1 MTLRSI
7 FPLQYV
13 KEKFEKDVI
22 VKEYDLSTIKDLA
35 QKDPHPV
42 LQIGLWVWHQIVTSN
57 LFQVDPRA
65 MAKYV
70 DDQDPILYEKIEELL
85 GIQAVFDLYYANLR
99 VCDESLKEDNECCQI
114 CLAHTYPNDIVLSDV
129 TFKNP
134 YKPIPEK
141 DQRYYYTS
149 YEGLSLMPV
158 LMQRLKE
165 YSLETDKDSILLT
178 AAAGDLVPL
187 FNKYGFVVDSSP
199 IAQVALKVGF
209 GIPMHLLLK

>member
-1 MTLRSI
+1 MSLRNLFS
-7 FPLQYV
+7 LQYV
-13 KEKFEKDVI
+13 KNKFDKDVI
-22 VKEYDLSTIKDLA
+22 AEKYDLSTIKELS

-42 LQIGLWVWHQIVTSN
+42 LQIGLCIWHQIVTRS

-65 MAKYV
+65 MGKYV
-70 DDQDPILYEKIEELL
+70 DDQDPILYKKIEELL
-85 GIQAVFDLYYANLR
+85 DIQAVFDLCYANLR
-99 VCDESLKEDNECCQI
+99 VCDASLKEDNECCQI

-134 YKPIPEK
+134 YKPIPEA
-141 DQRYYYTS
+141 DQRYCYTS

-158 LMQRLKE
+158 LMRRLKE
-165 YSLETDKDSILLT
+165 YSLETGKDRILLT

-187 FNKYGFVVDSSP
+187 FSKYGFEVDGSLP
-199 IAQVALKVGF
+199 AQIALDVGF

>member
-1 MTLRSI
+1 MSLRNL

-13 KEKFEKDVI
+13 KDKFDKDVI
-22 VKEYDLSTIKDLA
+22 AEEYDLSTIKELS
-35 QKDPHPV
+35 QKEPHPV
-42 LQIGLWVWHQIVTSN
+42 LQIGLCIWHQIVTRS
-57 LFQVDPRA
+57 LFQVDPQA

-70 DDQDPILYEKIEELL
+70 EDPILYKKIEELL

-99 VCDESLKEDNECCQI
+99 VCDESLKDDNECCQI

-134 YKPIPEK
+134 YKPIPK
-141 DQRYYYTS
+141 ADQRYYYTS
-149 YEGLSLMPV
+149 YKGLSLMPV

-165 YSLETDKDSILLT
+165 YSLEKDKDRILLT

-187 FNKYGFVVDSSP
+187 FSKYGFEVDGSL
-199 IAQVALKVGF
+199 IAQMGLKVGF